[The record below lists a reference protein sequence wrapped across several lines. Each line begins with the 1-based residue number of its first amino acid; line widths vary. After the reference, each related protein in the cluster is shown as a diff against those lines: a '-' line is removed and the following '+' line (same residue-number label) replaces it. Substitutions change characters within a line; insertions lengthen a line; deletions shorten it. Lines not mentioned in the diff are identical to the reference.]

1 MRWSS
6 LAVLLWTSVSL
17 AQSPRMLLPEG
28 EKPQAVELAKADI
41 QAVITDFDA
50 ASLTWPWRH
59 TDPRV
64 DALQQSVM
72 RSVMEK
78 SKAARAVPHMT
89 EAWYCCAEPSA
100 EDMRLI

>member
-1 MRWSS
+1 MAQVAPIQ
-6 LAVLLWTSVSL
+6 LAIRLLITNG
-17 AQSPRMLLPEG
+17 SPLL
-28 EKPQAVELAKADI
+28 ELADI
-41 QAVITDFDA
+41 QAVTTEFDP

-72 RSVMEK
+72 RDVMEK
-78 SKAARAVPHMT
+78 SNAARAVPHMT